1 MPQER
6 NLPSPCCVSAS
17 AYSVQQQPLPRTP
30 VAAARQEFPIWRGK
44 GAENPP
50 LSLSRNLPQTHQPVW
65 THHAFCK
72 VRSKQ
77 QSCTGGGTEDRKLV
91 SPCPPRASTPRRS
104 CTAPRPLSGAA
115 DDQVG
120 RRCALRGNFFT
131 KAERPSPS
139 SELQVTLLQ
148 LGVREEKQKHLRSQT
163 SQPGRSSKDFTSVS
177 QAGEHIFR
185 M

>member
-17 AYSVQQQPLPRTP
+17 AYSTRQQPLPRTP

-44 GAENPP
+44 GTENPP
-50 LSLSRNLPQTHQPVW
+50 MSLSRNLPQTHQPVW
-65 THHAFCK
+65 TQHSFCK

-91 SPCPPRASTPRRS
+91 SPCPPTASTPRRC

-115 DDQVG
+115 GDQVG
-120 RRCALRGNFFT
+120 RRCALRGNFFYRGREAKSQLRAASDPAT
-131 KAERPSPS
+131 ARGERGKAETSAIPNKPAWQ
-139 SELQVTLLQ
+139 EL
-148 LGVREEKQKHLRSQT
+148 
-163 SQPGRSSKDFTSVS
+163 
-177 QAGEHIFR
+177 
-185 M
+185 